1 MERRAGTI
9 PPRKHATMGCM
20 KNYRLTISRD
30 GSTVALITRD
40 AGKDAGRQPGTAG
53 ADKSGAA
60 AGEQISLYGPDRLYP
75 LGAARY
81 HKDLPNLFVDVLDTL
96 DGHGPRATSTGKEKA
111 ALSYPAV
118 TVRTLVR
125 RTTRAV
131 ADGSGKVDARFDDA
145 RTLWQKM
152 QQHAVS
158 AVVRPTD
165 GPILDVRK
173 NRNWRKNQPMAQVR
187 ADPQAWYVTL
197 AFSRSNKAKDALH
210 AYRGLTAVLD
220 TLASEGADNPAAPA
234 DAGEQAQQ
242 MRKDVLGNLDYPTY
256 RQVAALL
263 GDSNMLVF
271 HNDRDLADWIR
282 HEAGHKEG
290 CVESGTPIVV
300 HRRSSRGAQ
309 IVPGDTHTGSNADLD
324 GLGPDNRCPVSA
336 LANRLA
342 PKAARKKDGAS
353 RRR

>member
-1 MERRAGTI
+1 MR
-9 PPRKHATMGCM
+9 
-20 KNYRLTISRD
+20 NFRLTVSRD
-30 GSTVALITRD
+30 GSTVALITHD
-40 AGKDAGRQPGTAG
+40 ADKDTGKDPAQAGQGT
-53 ADKSGAA
+53 
-60 AGEQISLYGPDRLYP
+60 EQFSLYGPDRLYP
-75 LGAARY
+75 LAADRY
-81 HKDLPNLFVDVLDTL
+81 HKDLPNLFVDVLDTI
-96 DGHGPRATSTGKEKA
+96 DGYGPAPTDTGKEKA

-131 ADGSGKVDARFDDA
+131 ADGSGKVDARFADA

-158 AVVRPTD
+158 SVVRPD
-165 GPILDVRK
+165 DAAILDVRR
-173 NRNWRKNQPMAQVR
+173 NHNWRKNQPMADVR

-197 AFSRSNKAKDALH
+197 AFTRSNKAKDALH

-220 TLASEGADNPAAPA
+220 AIASGDADDGAGP

-242 MRKDVLGNLDYPTY
+242 IRKAVLGNLDYPTY
-256 RQVAALL
+256 RRLAALL

-282 HEAGHKEG
+282 HETGTKEG
-290 CVESGTPIVV
+290 CVESGTPVIVY
-300 HRRSSRGAQ
+300 RRSSRGAQ

-324 GLGPDNRCPVSA
+324 GLGPDNRCAVSA

-342 PKAARKKDGAS
+342 PRAARRQAVSS

>member
-1 MERRAGTI
+1 MR
-9 PPRKHATMGCM
+9 
-20 KNYRLTISRD
+20 NFRLTVSRD
-30 GSTVALITRD
+30 GSTVALITHD
-40 AGKDAGRQPGTAG
+40 
-53 ADKSGAA
+53 ADKDTGRDHSQTASQGASQTA
-60 AGEQISLYGPDRLYP
+60 EQISLYGPERLYP
-75 LGAARY
+75 LATDRY
-81 HKDLPNLFVDVLDTL
+81 HKDLPNLFVDVLDTI
-96 DGHGPRATSTGKEKA
+96 DGHGPEPTSTGKEKA

-152 QQHAVS
+152 QQHAVA
-158 AVVRPTD
+158 AVVRPD
-165 GPILDVRK
+165 DAAILDVRR
-173 NRNWRKNQPMAQVR
+173 NHNWRKNQPMADVR

-197 AFSRSNKAKDALH
+197 AFTRSNKAKDALH

-220 TLASEGADNPAAPA
+220 AIASGDTDDGSGP

-242 MRKDVLGNLDYPTY
+242 IRKAVLGNLDYPTY
-256 RQVAALL
+256 RQLAGLL

-282 HEAGHKEG
+282 HEAGTKEG
-290 CVESGTPIVV
+290 SVESGTPVIVY
-300 HRRSSRGAQ
+300 RRSSRGAQ
-309 IVPGDTHTGSNADLD
+309 IVPGDSHTGSAADLD
-324 GLGPDNRCPVSA
+324 GVHSGEPLAVSA

-342 PKAARKKDGAS
+342 PKARRQGAAHKDGQSSRAS
-353 RRR
+353 RRRR